1 MNEIGIEIQK
11 FSPKNGDI
19 IILKFSK
26 DISTGEIN
34 EKLSGIKKYLPRKIS
49 VIALIGD
56 VEINCVS
63 ERYMH
68 HMGWKKIQG
77 DKENGKF

>member
-11 FSPKNGDI
+11 FSPKDGDI

-26 DISTGEIN
+26 DISNGEMKK
-34 EKLSGIKKYLPRKIS
+34 KLNGIKRYLPRKIS

-68 HMGWKKIQG
+68 HMGWEKITRG
-77 DKENGKF
+77 